1 MNNMRNLCCNIAL
14 QCWKLDVK
22 ILIPGSWIIVCIGN
36 WKFYCTV
43 VHCKFFRTFNAK
55 KNIETGARSLE
66 LLGWDQIMSTWL
78 LWPSEESNQPFI
90 KKCKSSTL
98 MVSPSMTPHLADV
111 IDWLNVIFCLKIF
124 RWRAAWE
131 LPGLLTWPLSA
142 CRSGQ
147 PRRGSASGESLN

>member
-36 WKFYCTV
+36 WKLYCTV

-66 LLGWDQIMSTWL
+66 LLGWGQIMSTWL
-78 LWPSEESNQPFI
+78 LHQRSRTSHLS
-90 KKCKSSTL
+90 KSASHL
-98 MVSPSMTPHLADV
+98 PHLADV

>member
-36 WKFYCTV
+36 WKLYCTV

-66 LLGWDQIMSTWL
+66 LLGWGQIMSTWL
-78 LWPSEESNQPFI
+78 LHQRSRTSHLSKSASHLLLWYRPVWHRIYGCNWLIECYILFEDLPLTSCLRATWP
-90 KKCKSSTL
+90 
-98 MVSPSMTPHLADV
+98 PHLTSV
-111 IDWLNVIFCLKIF
+111 SLPV
-124 RWRAAWE
+124 RAA
-131 LPGLLTWPLSA
+131 P
-142 CRSGQ
+142 
-147 PRRGSASGESLN
+147 